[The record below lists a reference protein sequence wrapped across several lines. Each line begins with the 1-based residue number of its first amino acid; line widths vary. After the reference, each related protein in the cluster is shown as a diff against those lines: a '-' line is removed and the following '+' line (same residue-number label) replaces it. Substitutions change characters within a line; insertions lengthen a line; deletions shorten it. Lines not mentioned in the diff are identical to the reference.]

1 MSTEAELAGIERA
14 VSRQAEAMEA
24 LTQALY
30 QMTETNQ
37 RILEV
42 LIDVMAGDDPD
53 NQPLRDMEG
62 NPV

>member
-1 MSTEAELAGIERA
+1 MSIEREIEQLTNA
-14 VSRQAEAMEA
+14 VQSLVDQIAAQNE
-24 LTQALY
+24 L
-30 QMTETNQ
+30 NQ

-42 LIDVMAGDDPD
+42 LIEVAVPEDPD

>member
-1 MSTEAELAGIERA
+1 MSIEREIGQLTNA
-14 VSRQAEAMEA
+14 VQS
-24 LTQALY
+24 LVD
-30 QMTETNQ
+30 QMAAQNELNQ

-42 LIDVMAGDDPD
+42 LIEVAVPDDPD

>member
-1 MSTEAELAGIERA
+1 MSIEREIEQLTNS
-14 VSRQAEAMEA
+14 VQSLVDQMA
-24 LTQALY
+24 LQN
-30 QMTETNQ
+30 EVNQ

-53 NQPLRDMEG
+53 NQPLRDMDG